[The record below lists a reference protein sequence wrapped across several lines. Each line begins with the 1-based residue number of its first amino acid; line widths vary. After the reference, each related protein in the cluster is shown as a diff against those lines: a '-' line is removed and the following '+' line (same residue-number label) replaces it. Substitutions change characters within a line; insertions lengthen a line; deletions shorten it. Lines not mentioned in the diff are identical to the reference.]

1 LAGIGVSI
9 IFDLQ
14 HDLQITSYPL
24 PIMIFINPKTDFG
37 FKKIFASPQH
47 KEVLISFLNAMLYNA
62 EPTIQDLEII
72 DPYAAPTITGLKDT
86 YLDVKAKIT
95 GNKTVIIEMQV
106 INVEAFTK
114 RVIYNAA
121 KTYATQLKP
130 REGYS
135 KLNPLIALTITDF
148 VLFDNTEKFLTHF
161 VFKEVEEN
169 IEYYREIEL
178 FFLELPKFNKKL
190 EEVEGLIQ
198 SWTYFIKNAPY
209 LEEIPEKFASVPEMQ
224 TAFNIANRSNLNLQE
239 LQALEKREMFFED
252 QRGAVIKGRREGR
265 QEGRIEGQVA
275 LILRLLLRLT
285 GEISPEIQTRIQQLS
300 PEQLDDLG
308 ENLLDFSSQ
317 EDLIAWLESV
327 SA

>member
-1 LAGIGVSI
+1 
-9 IFDLQ
+9 
-14 HDLQITSYPL
+14 
-24 PIMIFINPKTDFG
+24 MEFINPKTDFG
-37 FKKIFASPQH
+37 FKKIFASPQS
-47 KEVLISFLNAMLYNA
+47 KEVLISFLNAMLYNG
-62 EPTIQDLEII
+62 EPTIKDLEII
-72 DPYAAPTITGLKDT
+72 DPYTAPSITGLKDT

-114 RVIYNAA
+114 RIIYNAA

-148 VLFDNTEKFLTHF
+148 ILFENTEKFLSHF

-169 IEYYREIEL
+169 FEYYREIEL
-178 FFLELPKFNKKL
+178 VFLELPKFNQKL
-190 EEVEGLIQ
+190 EQVQSLIQ
-198 SWTYFIKNAPY
+198 SWVYFLKNAPN
-209 LEEIPEKFASVPEMQ
+209 LDEIPDKLASVPEIK
-224 TAFNIANRSNLNLQE
+224 TAFNIANRSTLNLDE
-239 LQALEKREMFFED
+239 LASLEKREMFFED
-252 QRGAVIKGRREGR
+252 QRGAVIKGMQEGR
-265 QEGRIEGQVA
+265 QEGRQEGLIEGQTA
-275 LILRLLLRLT
+275 LILRQIGRRT
-285 GEISPEIQTRIQQLS
+285 GEIPPEIKTRIQQLS

-308 ENLLDFSSQ
+308 EILLDFTSQ